1 MRPSRPVVR
10 FKKSATY
17 WFIFALPLLYRILP
31 LPGASWS
38 PRERLDAALV
48 VFYSF
53 VSARSVAL
61 PTPLLQYV
69 NVLVSWFLPCPLGR
83 RQVVFVR

>member
-10 FKKSATY
+10 FKKSTTY
-17 WFIFALPLLYRILP
+17 WFIFALPLLYRILL

-38 PRERLDAALV
+38 ARERLDAALV